1 MKPLFGTAG
10 RAAMRDLL
18 HRRPLFAFDFD
29 GTLAPI
35 VSRPEDARVAAA
47 VAVPLARLAAQAPV
61 AVITGRAVHDVRRRL
76 GFEPAFLV
84 GNHGAEDAQHSG
96 DAADRAALEALRLR
110 LGDRAAALTASGVT
124 VEDKGLSIALHYRL
138 ARDRRTALAAIDQ
151 ALHALD
157 PRLRR
162 FGGKC
167 VANVVPAAA
176 PDKADALFAL
186 VARSGSGS
194 ALFVGDDV
202 NDEPVFERA
211 PAHWLTVRV
220 GLDAGHSSAR
230 FFVDGPASLAPLL
243 QRLLVLLRDLP
254 AGRRG

>member
-10 RAAMRDLL
+10 RAALRDLL

-84 GNHGAEDAQHSG
+84 GNHGAEDAQHAD
-96 DAADRAALEALRLR
+96 DAADRAALEALRRR
-110 LGDRAAALTASGVT
+110 LERAAATLAASGVS

-138 ARDRRTALAAIDQ
+138 ARDRGAAVAAIDE
-151 ALHALD
+151 ALERLE

-167 VANVVPAAA
+167 VVNVVPAAA

-186 VARSGSGS
+186 VARSGRDS
-194 ALFVGDDV
+194 ALFVGDDL

-211 PAHWLTVRV
+211 PPHWLTVRV
-220 GLDAGHSSAR
+220 GLEAGHSSAR

-243 QRLLVLLRDLP
+243 QRLLALLRDLP
-254 AGRRG
+254 ETPPG